1 MGVLG
6 EVDPPG
12 EPQDG
17 EIVIQEGSAEPR
29 VDDDLSDGGDDFIG
43 VSVKIPNVIAKDY
56 LDLMGK
62 LPVESRSTNIICR
75 METRHF
81 RSRTCLAPISD
92 CMSFKT
98 QKKNHCLTPT
108 HALNEDPR
116 AQTCQHNGPPL

>member
-56 LDLMGK
+56 FDLMGK

-75 METRHF
+75 MATRTSGAEPVWHQF
-81 RSRTCLAPISD
+81 QIVCHSKLKIRIIV
-92 CMSFKT
+92 
-98 QKKNHCLTPT
+98 
-108 HALNEDPR
+108 
-116 AQTCQHNGPPL
+116 

>member
-1 MGVLG
+1 MCAPSHLISRLGTFRDQANGGDVGVLG

-29 VDDDLSDGGDDFIG
+29 VDDDLIDGGDDFIG

-56 LDLMGK
+56 FDLMGK

-75 METRHF
+75 MATRTSGAEPDWHQF
-81 RSRTCLAPISD
+81 QIVCHSKLKRRIIV
-92 CMSFKT
+92 
-98 QKKNHCLTPT
+98 
-108 HALNEDPR
+108 
-116 AQTCQHNGPPL
+116 